1 MAGGTAINPTS
12 LIELTISCRN
22 LRDTDVFSKSD
33 PIAVLY
39 YKPFATNKWLELRR
53 TECISNT
60 LNPDFVT
67 KLPITYHF
75 EEQQHLKFCIY
86 DIDSRNPNLD
96 NHDFLGEYECS
107 LATLVSE
114 GKVEKPLVDKGCNVS
129 CGNIIIVA
137 EEMSACRE
145 EMTIQF
151 IGKNLVNNH
160 WFGKISPFLEF
171 YKANEDNSFT
181 LVHRTEP
188 VRHCINPV
196 WKDFKAQLRSFC
208 SGDYD
213 RTIKVNC
220 REFVNSGNHKLLG
233 SFMTNVRTL
242 LQGPGPQNVY
252 LLIDED
258 KKKRKGSSY
267 KPGGEV
273 HVSMAHV
280 QEVFS
285 FIDYLKG
292 GTDLNAFIAIDFTAS
307 NGNPQSPDSLHHI
320 DVTNSGKQNQYQ
332 RAIQAVGEIIEDYD
346 SDKYFPVLGFG
357 ARVPPDFST
366 VTHLFFVNG
375 DATNPYCYRVR
386 GVLDAYHSC
395 LSRVQLYGP
404 TNFAPIITHVA
415 QFAAAHRH
423 GDKYF
428 ILLILIVPSPEVTII
443 MLQAI
448 VRASVLPLSI
458 IIVGVG
464 DADFSAMEELDGDR
478 VRLSSG
484 GQTAARDIVQFVPF
498 RDFLK
503 GGKVDNNTARIRL
516 AREVLAEVPDQFMSF
531 MRENSVK
538 PGAAG
543 KGPAPATLPMCP
555 TLLQT

>member
-292 GTDLNAFIAIDFTAS
+292 GTDLNAFIAIDFTDITSECSAAVHLNAFITKDITSECSAAVHLNAFIAKDISGECSAAVHLNAFIAIDFTAS

-404 TNFAPIITHVA
+404 TNFAPIIT
-415 QFAAAHRH
+415 R
-423 GDKYF
+423 
-428 ILLILIVPSPEVTII
+428 
-443 MLQAI
+443 
-448 VRASVLPLSI
+448 
-458 IIVGVG
+458 
-464 DADFSAMEELDGDR
+464 R
-478 VRLSSG
+478 VER
-484 GQTAARDIVQFVPF
+484 
-498 RDFLK
+498 
-503 GGKVDNNTARIRL
+503 
-516 AREVLAEVPDQFMSF
+516 
-531 MRENSVK
+531 
-538 PGAAG
+538 
-543 KGPAPATLPMCP
+543 
-555 TLLQT
+555 